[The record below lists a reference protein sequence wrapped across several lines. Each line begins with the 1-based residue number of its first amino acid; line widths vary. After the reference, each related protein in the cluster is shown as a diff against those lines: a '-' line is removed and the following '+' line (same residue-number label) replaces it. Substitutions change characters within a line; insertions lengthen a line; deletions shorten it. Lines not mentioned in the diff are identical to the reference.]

1 MKIDVLSPRV
11 RKVCAA
17 GAVTLMLSVLAHAAP
32 GGLPGSPEDNG
43 LLPPGLAKKL
53 DPPPVVPEANAGL
66 VLIPVVAAILFFSTR
81 RIWATK
87 RSLAADGQQASGETQ
102 V

>member
-1 MKIDVLSPRV
+1 MKIIVLSPRV

-43 LLPPGLAKKL
+43 VLPPGLANKL
-53 DPPPVVPEANAGL
+53 NPPVVPEANAGL

-81 RIWATK
+81 RIWAIK